1 MVVFFPSVM
10 TRLHHQNL
18 QAEVH
23 AFVTSQEE
31 NVTKEIANKPT
42 DRQRVLLQQIQAS
55 PQIIIPEMSRKTAV
69 TERTIKRDLQ
79 LLQQRGLVERVG
91 GRKEGHWEVIENN

>member
-10 TRLHHQNL
+10 FRLHHQNL

-23 AFVTSQEE
+23 AFVTSLDGE
-31 NVTKEIANKPT
+31 NVTKEIASKPT

-79 LLQQRGLVERVG
+79 QLQQQGLITRIG
-91 GRKEGHWEVIENN
+91 GRKGGHWEIISE

>member
-1 MVVFFPSVM
+1 MVVFFHSVM
-10 TRLHHQNL
+10 FRLHHQNL

-31 NVTKEIANKPT
+31 NVTKEIT
-42 DRQRVLLQQIQAS
+42 DKQTERQRILMRIIKEN
-55 PQIIIPEMSRKTAV
+55 PQVSIPEMSRKKAV

-79 LLQQRGLVERVG
+79 LLQQRGIVERVG
-91 GRKEGHWEVIENN
+91 GRKEGHWEVIV

>member
-10 TRLHHQNL
+10 FRLHHQNL

-31 NVTKEIANKPT
+31 NVTKEIT
-42 DRQRVLLQQIQAS
+42 DKQTERQRILMRIIKEN
-55 PQIIIPEMSRKTAV
+55 PQVSIPEMSRKTAV